1 MRLSVRE
8 WKEVPM
14 PLPRSAL
21 WIVAL
26 VALVV
31 IVVVAL
37 VYGGSGGGGTGY

>member
-1 MRLSVRE
+1 LSVRE

-21 WIVAL
+21 WIAAL

>member
-1 MRLSVRE
+1 MSVRE

-21 WIVAL
+21 WIAAL

>member
-21 WIVAL
+21 WIAAL

>member
-21 WIVAL
+21 WIAAL

-37 VYGGSGGGGTGY
+37 IYGGGGGGTGY

>member
-21 WIVAL
+21 WIAAL

-37 VYGGSGGGGTGY
+37 VYGGSGGGTGY

>member
-1 MRLSVRE
+1 MSVRE

-21 WIVAL
+21 WIAAL

-37 VYGGSGGGGTGY
+37 VDGGSGGGGTGY

>member
-21 WIVAL
+21 WIAAL

-31 IVVVAL
+31 IVVLAVI
-37 VYGGSGGGGTGY
+37 YGGSGGGGTGY

>member
-21 WIVAL
+21 WIAAL
-26 VALVV
+26 VALGV
-31 IVVVAL
+31 IVVLAVI
-37 VYGGSGGGGTGY
+37 YGGGSGGGGY

>member
-21 WIVAL
+21 WIAAL

-31 IVVVAL
+31 IVVLAV
-37 VYGGSGGGGTGY
+37 VYGGGGSGGGGY

>member
-8 WKEVPM
+8 WKEVAM

-21 WIVAL
+21 WIAAL

-37 VYGGSGGGGTGY
+37 VYGGSGGGTGY